1 MDMQEPLC
9 WAEAHHLAD
18 IRHWLEAC
26 KVAGGGEDVVIID
39 DTVPKVGSL
48 KTSHFAALTTSRSG
62 LSFKPSGA
70 QGGEQLCCSLKA
82 PSLLPCSTPDLK
94 ASFSGKPSDPPG
106 GGQRRRHRLQRRHP
120 RQGGQLRCFAPAA
133 LLISKPASLTTAWRQ
148 AGRRTAVLEF

>member
-1 MDMQEPLC
+1 MLVSVMQILARRDSSTRTAPRAELPMDMQEPLC

-62 LSFKPSGA
+62 LSFKPSSA
-70 QGGEQLCCSLKA
+70 QGGEQLCCRLKS
-82 PSLLPCSTPDLK
+82 PSLLTCSTPDLK
-94 ASFSGKPSDPPG
+94 ASLATHQAEDSGGATVSSGATLAKVGSFIAL
-106 GGQRRRHRLQRRHP
+106 RLQH
-120 RQGGQLRCFAPAA
+120 C
-133 LLISKPASLTTAWRQ
+133 
-148 AGRRTAVLEF
+148 